1 MEKACFHSAA
11 GHCLGP
17 APPPLPTS
25 ELSARGCA
33 QTDGHTDTRTHSSA
47 SFPPPHHP
55 RPLCPSR
62 PRFVAP
68 PLAESSPVLPPASPP
83 RHLSSLPPRR
93 PVPSGKRRLP
103 SRMTP
108 PPRLWGED
116 PRSSAPTPCFPPFN
130 PSRGG
135 GFPFPSRSRR
145 LRSPGRGGRSRVG
158 AAAVAASARV
168 PVGRGHRAAL
178 GRAVGSRSLS
188 PPPSLH
194 LRRSLGRLQG
204 KVGEKKRTRD

>member
-25 ELSARGCA
+25 ELSARSCA
-33 QTDGHTDTRTHSSA
+33 QTDGHTDTRTYSNA
-47 SFPPPHHP
+47 SFPPPQHLL
-55 RPLCPSR
+55 PLCPSR

-68 PLAESSPVLPPASPP
+68 PLAESSPMPPQ
-83 RHLSSLPPRR
+83 HLSSLPPRL
-93 PVPSGKRRLP
+93 PSGKRRF
-103 SRMTP
+103 
-108 PPRLWGED
+108 PPRVTPLLHLPGED

-135 GFPFPSRSRR
+135 AFPSHRV
-145 LRSPGRGGRSRVG
+145 PGGSAARGRRSRVG
-158 AAAVAASARV
+158 AAADAASARA

-178 GRAVGSRSLS
+178 GSAVVSRSLS
-188 PPPSLH
+188 PPPHPSPLFSRH
-194 LRRSLGRLQG
+194 QEVLRG
-204 KVGEKKRTRD
+204 K